1 MQNGAFYLIL
11 FMVIISFICLWLFI
25 YFEFSWEKYLINR
38 GLHILSIKSNK
49 EKALAGSNG
58 RQNGTRKG
66 KVQDIGTN
74 CQENYFPTDTLT
86 INVKKT
92 NLNAIP

>member
-11 FMVIISFICLWLFI
+11 FMVIISFICLRLFI

-49 EKALAGSNG
+49 EKAIAGSNG

-66 KVQDIGTN
+66 KSTRYWHQLPGELLSN
-74 CQENYFPTDTLT
+74 
-86 INVKKT
+86 
-92 NLNAIP
+92 